1 MRKKDSSCQTYDVEE
16 AGRKLGLGR
25 NQSYEAVRRGD
36 LPTIRI
42 GKRIFVLKAPF
53 DRMLNGGD
61 EPASSKP
68 ELG

>member
-1 MRKKDSSCQTYDVEE
+1 MRKKDPSRQTYDVEE

-25 NQSYEAVRRGD
+25 NQSYEAARRGD
-36 LPTIRI
+36 FPTIRI

-53 DRMLNGGD
+53 DRLLNGGD